1 MVTASAALVDFD
13 TEAWD
18 NCLMFFELTGIRK
31 RCDRELI
38 SDAFHFFAT
47 TLLHRRTVEI
57 LELSVVVKDLGH
69 AHGFCSW
76 EDNNINPREFTIE
89 LNKNLSGIE
98 LIKTIAHEMVH
109 LKQFVKGEL
118 KERYRPSHRHIWYGD
133 IIDVGDDN
141 FYDVPWEV
149 EARDMEQELF
159 LLFEDKMGDKWQHN
173 LLF

>member
-1 MVTASAALVDFD
+1 
-13 TEAWD
+13 
-18 NCLMFFELTGIRK
+18 MFFELTGIRK
-31 RCDRELI
+31 KRDREFI

-47 TLLHRRTVEI
+47 TLLHHRTINI
-57 LELSVVVKDLGH
+57 LGLSVDVKDLGH

-76 EDNNINPREFTIE
+76 EDNNIKPREFTIE

-118 KERYRPSHRHIWYGD
+118 KERYKPSHHHIWYGD

-173 LLF
+173 LLY